1 MRFAFEESS
10 VVSHVMRHSFAFWV
24 LVVLAAGWRCKGKGP
39 VTVHGRDTV
48 VQEVGISDRREDENT
63 PAQKRVAMTLPDGT
77 RVLMDPRTVIRPAK
91 GFGESNRDIE
101 FDGEAMLIV
110 RSSAKNPFV
119 IHTRNLVIQVL
130 GTRLHVDAF
139 ASSPGEEVDLLEG
152 KLRVTKSYHSSTDN
166 EPETL
171 QAGEMVMINRD
182 IDLMEKEKL
191 NPAEQKAL
199 EAKFPLPDTTASRK

>member
-1 MRFAFEESS
+1 MSYLFTSRIYSKLAF
-10 VVSHVMRHSFAFWV
+10 
-24 LVVLAAGWRCKGKGP
+24 LLLLAGGWHCKGKGHVVQ
-39 VTVHGRDTV
+39 VTDTV
-48 VQEVGISDRREDENT
+48 IGQVVIDSTDGPPPSKMK
-63 PAQKRVAMTLPDGT
+63 PVSMTLPDGT
-77 RVLMDPRTVIRPAK
+77 RVWMDPRTVIRPSE
-91 GFGESNRDIE
+91 GFGKSNRDIQL
-101 FDGEAMLIV
+101 DGEAMLIV
-110 RSSAKNPFV
+110 RSDAGKPFV

-191 NPAEQKAL
+191 NPEERKAV
-199 EAKFPLPDTTASRK
+199 EAKFPLSDTAAPRK

>member
-1 MRFAFEESS
+1 
-10 VVSHVMRHSFAFWV
+10 V
-24 LVVLAAGWRCKGKGP
+24 
-39 VTVHGRDTV
+39 DTV
-48 VQEVGISDRREDENT
+48 NVVEVDSIHGEPGPRNNMT
-63 PAQKRVAMTLPDGT
+63 PVAMTLPDGT
-77 RVLMDPRTVIRPAK
+77 RVLMDPRTRIDPAK
-91 GFGESNRDIE
+91 GFDVSNRDIQL
-101 FDGEAMLIV
+101 DGEAMLIV
-110 RSSAKNPFV
+110 RSNAKKPFV

-191 NPAEQKAL
+191 SPAELDKL
-199 EAKFPLPDTTASRK
+199 KEKP

>member
-1 MRFAFEESS
+1 
-10 VVSHVMRHSFAFWV
+10 MRHSFAFWV
-24 LVVLAAGWRCKGKGP
+24 LVVLSAGWQCKGREEKAGKQDTLVEAGVKGSP
-39 VTVHGRDTV
+39 LP
-48 VQEVGISDRREDENT
+48 S
-63 PAQKRVAMTLPDGT
+63 KAMTLPDGT
-77 RVLMDPRTVIRPAK
+77 QVLMDPRTRIDLSK
-91 GFGESNRDIE
+91 GFGESNRDIQ

-110 RSSAKNPFV
+110 RSNAKKPFV

-199 EAKFPLPDTTASRK
+199 EVKFPLSDTTAPRNK

>member
-1 MRFAFEESS
+1 
-10 VVSHVMRHSFAFWV
+10 MRHSFVFWV
-24 LVVLAAGWRCKGKGP
+24 LVVLAAGWQCKGKEGQSANQ
-39 VTVHGRDTV
+39 DTAV
-48 VQEVGISDRREDENT
+48 EAGVKEKAV
-63 PAQKRVAMTLPDGT
+63 PPKAMTLPDGT
-77 RVLMDPRTVIRPAK
+77 LVLMDPRTKIDLSK
-91 GFGESNRDIE
+91 GFDVSNRDIQL
-101 FDGEAMLIV
+101 DGEAMLIV
-110 RSSAKNPFV
+110 RSNAKKPFV

-199 EAKFPLPDTTASRK
+199 EVKFPLSDTTAARK

>member
-1 MRFAFEESS
+1 M
-10 VVSHVMRHSFAFWV
+10 
-24 LVVLAAGWRCKGKGP
+24 LAGAWHCKGKGSGA
-39 VTVHGRDTV
+39 VKGSDTV
-48 VQEVGISDRREDENT
+48 VQEVMITDSTEGEYPKGT
-63 PAQKRVAMTLPDGT
+63 KMVAMTLPDGT
-77 RVLMDPRTVIRPAK
+77 QVLMDPRTKIDCPK
-91 GFGESNRDIE
+91 GFGKSTRDIQ

-110 RSSAKNPFV
+110 RSNAGKPFV

-130 GTRLHVDAF
+130 GTRLHIDAF

-152 KLRVTKSYHSSTDN
+152 KLKVTKSYHSSSDN

-191 NPAEQKAL
+191 NPEERKAL
-199 EAKFPLPDTTASRK
+199 EAKFPLSDTIAPRN